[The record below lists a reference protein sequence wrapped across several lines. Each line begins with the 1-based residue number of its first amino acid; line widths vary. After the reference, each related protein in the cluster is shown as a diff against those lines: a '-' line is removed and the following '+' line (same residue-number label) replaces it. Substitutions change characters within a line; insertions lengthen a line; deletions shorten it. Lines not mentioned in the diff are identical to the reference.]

1 MIIAKSGRRYHKIP
15 EGYDIEEWDEMTP
28 YQRLK
33 ALGLIETTVS
43 NWEKYDDDVDDVDDT
58 RLGLDGEETWNF

>member
-1 MIIAKSGRRYHKIP
+1 MEIAKSGRKYQSIP

-33 ALGLIETTVS
+33 AMGYIIKKINPKLLNIKS
-43 NWEKYDDDVDDVDDT
+43 
-58 RLGLDGEETWNF
+58 